1 MLDPSPSLP
10 IVSVTPLS
18 DEFLF
23 ELVAELDNEHVRG
36 IRLGGSHARGE
47 ATPYSDVDIA
57 CFVSASYRPL
67 RKRFMYRNGHLIS
80 IALKTLE
87 SIQQELSQP
96 ERALWIVPSF
106 KQSRILLDKDG
117 SMQQLKQMAE
127 EFSWEALRS
136 EAVGFAGHILTC
148 DAELVHKL
156 FSNLWKGNL
165 SGVSYVI
172 ARIFDGATMVMMLY
186 HGVFI
191 TTDSLYYQEV
201 ESAVGLDTPW
211 THYHRLLSGTES
223 GPEDSS
229 SIEARAK
236 LALHLYRETASM
248 LYPTLSEQRR
258 PVIEEVLRMI
268 EQA

>member
-268 EQA
+268 ERA